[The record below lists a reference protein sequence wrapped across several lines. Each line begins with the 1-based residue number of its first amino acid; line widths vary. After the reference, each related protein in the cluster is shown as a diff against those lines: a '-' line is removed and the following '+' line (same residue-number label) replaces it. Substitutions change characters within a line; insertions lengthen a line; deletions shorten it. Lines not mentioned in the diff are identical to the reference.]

1 MKGNIIL
8 IGFMGSG
15 KTTVGKAL
23 AEKLSYKFVDT
34 DEWIEEKE
42 KRTISDIFNE
52 EGEAYFRTLETDT
65 IINMGDLENHVI
77 STGGGLPLKQENGE
91 ILKKIGFI
99 VYLDVTK
106 ETVMK
111 RLEGDRTR
119 PLLSGS
125 EMEQSVKERLQFRKP
140 IYEYTA
146 HITISADDKE
156 VDDIVE
162 EIKRNYEIV
171 MKCKKEK

>member
-52 EGEAYFRTLETDT
+52 EGEAYFRALETD
-65 IINMGDLENHVI
+65 IIKDMEDLENHII

-111 RLEGDRTR
+111 RLEGDQTR